1 VDQYLESNRELWN
14 EWTAIH
20 ERSEFYDL
28 DSFKRG
34 GHRLRDYDLQE
45 VGEVEGK
52 VTVAPPVHPAFL
64 LLARPETVTEAV
76 PWTP

>member
-34 GHRLRDYDLQE
+34 GHRLRDYELQE
-45 VGEVEGK
+45 VGEVDGK
-52 VTVAPPVHPAFL
+52 SL
-64 LLARPETVTEAV
+64 LHLQWIPLSFSLRVRKP
-76 PWTP
+76 